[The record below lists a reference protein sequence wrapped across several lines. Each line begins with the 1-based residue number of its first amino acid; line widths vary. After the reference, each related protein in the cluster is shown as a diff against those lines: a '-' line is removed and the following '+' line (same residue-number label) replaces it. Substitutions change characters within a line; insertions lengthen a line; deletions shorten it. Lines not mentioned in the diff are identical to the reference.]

1 MSVELLSPAG
11 NFEKLKYA
19 VRYGA
24 DAVYLAG
31 TGYGLRA
38 KAGNFGM
45 DDLGEAL
52 SFLHS
57 QGKKGYVTVNA
68 YLRNAE
74 FDGLRE
80 YLYNLESV
88 RPDAMIVSDPGVFK
102 VIRDMKLKTPVH
114 ISTQSNVTNLAAVDF
129 WAELGAERVILAR
142 ELSAEEIAY
151 ICKNAKAEIEV
162 FVHGAMC
169 ISMSGRCLISNYM
182 TGRDANAGMCTHPCR
197 WKYSLVEETRP
208 GEYFPVVEDER
219 GTYFYNSKDLCLI
232 EYIGELVKAGVKSI
246 KIEGRMKS
254 VMYVA
259 LVTGAYRQAL
269 DWAMADPDS
278 YEAREEWVRMLKSV
292 THRSYTAGFYKGDTD
307 SSSMNYA
314 NANYIQESEFLGSV
328 ENGEMLAKNKFLAGE
343 ELEFVTP
350 FLEVLPYKVTN
361 LTDEQGAP
369 VEGTRPN
376 YRYSM
381 ELPDE
386 LPDGSILR
394 RWKV

>member
-11 NFEKLKYA
+11 NFEKLRFA

-38 KAGNFGM
+38 KAGNFGTEDM
-45 DDLGEAL
+45 AEAL
-52 SFLHS
+52 TFLHS

-68 YLRNAE
+68 YLRNEE
-74 FDGLRE
+74 FDGLQK
-80 YLYNLESV
+80 YLYDIDSV
-88 RPDAMIVSDPGVFK
+88 NPDAFIVSDPGVFK
-102 VIRDMKLKTPVH
+102 VIKDMGLKTPIH
-114 ISTQSNVTNLAAVDF
+114 ISTQSNVTNLSAVNF
-129 WAELGAERVILAR
+129 WAEQGAERVILVR
-142 ELSAEEIAY
+142 ELSSEEIAY
-151 ICKNAKAEIEV
+151 ICKHAKAEIEV

-182 TGRDANAGMCTHPCR
+182 TGRDANAGLCTHPCR
-197 WKYSLVEETRP
+197 WKYSLVEESRP
-208 GEYFPVVEDER
+208 GEYYPVVEDER

-232 EYIGELVKAGVKSI
+232 EYLGELVKAGVKSI

-254 VMYVA
+254 IMYVA
-259 LVTGAYRQAL
+259 LVTGAYRTAL
-269 DWAMADPDS
+269 DWAMANPDN
-278 YEAREEWVRMLKSV
+278 YEIKEEWIKILGGI
-292 THRSYTAGFYKGDTD
+292 THRRYTSGFYKNETD
-307 SSSMNYA
+307 SSSMNYL
-314 NANYIQESEFLGSV
+314 NANYLQETDFLGAL
-328 ENGEMLAKNKFLAGE
+328 ERGEMIAKNKFSEGE

-350 FLEVLPYKVTN
+350 FLDVIPYKVTN
-361 LTDEQGAP
+361 LVDESKMP
-369 VEGTRPN
+369 VEYTRPN
-376 YRYSM
+376 FRYSM

>member
-45 DDLGEAL
+45 KDLEEAL
-52 SFLHS
+52 MFLHT

-68 YLRNAE
+68 YLHNHE
-74 FDGLRE
+74 FEGLKE
-80 YLYNLESV
+80 YLYNLEAV
-88 RPDAMIVSDPGVFK
+88 RPDALIVSDPGVFK

-114 ISTQSNVTNLAAVDF
+114 ISTQSNVTNAAAVDF

-151 ICKNAKAEIEV
+151 ICKNTKAEIEV

-182 TGRDANAGMCTHPCR
+182 TGRDANAGLCTHPCR
-197 WKYSLVEETRP
+197 WRYHLVEETRP
-208 GEYFPVVEDER
+208 NEFYPIVEDER

-232 EYIGELVKAGVKSI
+232 EYLGELVKAGVKSF

-254 VMYVA
+254 VMYVG
-259 LVTGAYRQAL
+259 LVTGAYRRAL
-269 DWAMADPDS
+269 DWATADPDG
-278 YEAREEWVRMLKSV
+278 YEVKDEWLKMLRSV

-314 NANYIQESEFLGSV
+314 NANYIQESEFLGAMEDGYIIS
-328 ENGEMLAKNKFLAGE
+328 KNKFYEGE

-350 FLEVLPYKVTN
+350 FMETVAYKVTG
-361 LTDEQGAP
+361 LADEQGAP
-369 VEGTRPN
+369 AEFTRPN
-376 YRYSM
+376 YRYKM

-386 LPDGSILR
+386 LSDGSFLR
-394 RWKV
+394 RCRK